1 MLTPNYTN
9 SPDIRI
15 LSLTWERLTDRRV
28 ERKNKR
34 NNEETKDN
42 GEAKDHSLDPSLGG
56 ISPPAGDRGRR

>member
-28 ERKNKR
+28 GRKKDEERQKD
-34 NNEETKDN
+34 EETKD
-42 GEAKDHSLDPSLGG
+42 DSPDPSLGG
-56 ISPPAGDRGRR
+56 ISLPAGDRGRR

>member
-28 ERKNKR
+28 ERKN
-34 NNEETKDN
+34 NEETKD
-42 GEAKDHSLDPSLGG
+42 HSPDPSLGG
-56 ISPPAGDRGRR
+56 VSPPAGDRERR

>member
-28 ERKNKR
+28 GRKKDEERKTD
-34 NNEETKDN
+34 EETKD
-42 GEAKDHSLDPSLGG
+42 HSPDPSLGG

>member
-28 ERKNKR
+28 ERKNEERK
-34 NNEETKDN
+34 NNEETKD
-42 GEAKDHSLDPSLGG
+42 HSPDPSLGG

>member
-15 LSLTWERLTDRRV
+15 LSLAWERLTDRGV
-28 ERKNKR
+28 ERKKD
-34 NNEETKDN
+34 EETKDN
-42 GEAKDHSLDPSLGG
+42 GETKDHSPDPSLGS